1 MTRQPNNRI
10 RQKQLFYIRHDL
22 KRPLHKKIAIHP
34 VSLLLLLCVGVFLT
48 VSTLG
53 ARADTLEVKATVPA
67 PLPTSPAFITWPTDQ
82 QRLQTQVITVAG
94 TCPADSAYVRLDR
107 NGVFSGVGQ
116 CVSGG
121 FQVQTSLSVGVNQLQ
136 ARVFNFTDN
145 EGPTS
150 PPITVYYDLPSPV
163 QPPTLRPGVP
173 TIPNNPSVPTPAQPG
188 RAGLLVT
195 ADFNYQAHFVGVAFE
210 WPIRINGGA
219 PPYTIIID
227 WRDGETSTITS
238 ANAGEIIL
246 KHIYR
251 KDGTFEPIIKVA
263 DTQGAG
269 ALLQLMGVA
278 KPLPQLGTNTS
289 LLNGLQQYLWLM
301 WPAYIIV
308 ALMMLSFW
316 LGELEIVRKNQ
327 RRKRA

>member
-1 MTRQPNNRI
+1 MRQ
-10 RQKQLFYIRHDL
+10 RQIFYIRQDK

-34 VSLLLLLCVGVFLT
+34 VSFLLLLCVGVFLT

-53 ARADTLEVKATVPA
+53 AHADTLEVSATVPA
-67 PLPTSPAFITWPTDQ
+67 PLPTSPAYITWPTDQ
-82 QRLQTQVITVAG
+82 QHLQTQIITVVG

-107 NGVFSGVGQ
+107 NGIFSGVGQ

-121 FQVQTSLSVGVNQLQ
+121 FQIQTSLSVGANELR

-150 PPITVYYDLPSPV
+150 PPITVFYDPPTPV
-163 QPPTLRPGVP
+163 QPPAPQPGVP
-173 TIPNNPSVPTPAQPG
+173 TIPSVPVTPAPTQPG

-195 ADFNYQAHFVGVAFE
+195 ADFSYQIHFVGVAFE
-210 WPIRINGGA
+210 WPIRISGGTT
-219 PPYTIIID
+219 PYTITID

-238 ANAGEIIL
+238 AEAGEVIL
-246 KHIYR
+246 KHTYR
-251 KDGTFEPIIKVA
+251 KDGIFEPIIKVA
-263 DTQGAG
+263 DQQGAS

-278 KPLPQLGTNTS
+278 KALPQLGTNTLS
-289 LLNGLQQYLWLM
+289 GLDQYLWLM

-308 ALMMLSFW
+308 ALMMASFW

>member
-1 MTRQPNNRI
+1 MTRQSNGRM
-10 RQKQLFYIRHDL
+10 RQKQIFYIRHDK

-34 VSLLLLLCVGVFLT
+34 VSFLLLLCIGVFLA
-48 VSTLG
+48 VSTLS

-82 QRLQTQVITVAG
+82 QVLQDQIITVVG
-94 TCPADSAYVRLDR
+94 TCPADSSYVQLDR

-121 FQVQTSLSVGVNQLQ
+121 FQIQTSLSVGANELR

-150 PPITVYYDLPSPV
+150 PPITVFYNPPTPV
-163 QPPTLRPGVP
+163 QPPAPQPGAP
-173 TIPNNPSVPTPAQPG
+173 TAPGSPGTPAPTQPG

-195 ADFNYQAHFVGVAFE
+195 ADFSYQTHFVGVAFE
-210 WPIRINGGA
+210 WPIRISGGTR
-219 PPYTIIID
+219 PYTITID
-227 WRDGETSTITS
+227 WRDGETSVITS
-238 ANAGEIIL
+238 TDAGEVIL
-246 KHIYR
+246 KHTYR

-263 DTQGAG
+263 DKQGAS

-278 KPLPQLGTNTS
+278 KPLPQFGANTS
-289 LLNGLQQYLWLM
+289 LLNGLNQYLWLM

-308 ALMMLSFW
+308 TLMMVSFW